1 MSPDAL
7 TVNLLLSAAAVAV
20 VHTAIGP
27 DHTVPFV
34 MLARAR
40 KWSLKRTLVVTGLC
54 GVGHVGSSLLLGSLG
69 VAAGVSTIALGGVE
83 MKRGDIAAWAMVV
96 FGCVYALWGVRQVLR
111 RKKGYELHKHAS
123 DVHVHAGGTHDHSHS
138 LLFRGHS
145 HGHAQIDVQPQRSST
160 FWTLFL
166 VFVLGPCEPLIP
178 LFFLP
183 ASQGR
188 WVLAAWTGV
197 VFALATIATMVT
209 LVGAACLGVRLLPLD
224 RFDRWAHSLAGAVIA
239 ASGLAVLYGGL

>member
-1 MSPDAL
+1 MSPDLL
-7 TVNLLLSAAAVAV
+7 TVNLLVSAAAVAV

-54 GVGHVGSSLLLGSLG
+54 GIGHVGSSLLLGSIG

-111 RKKGYELHKHAS
+111 RKKGYELHKHAG
-123 DVHVHAGGTHDHSHS
+123 DVHVHAGGTHTHSHS
-138 LLFRGHS
+138 LLLRGHS
-145 HGHAQIDVQPQRSST
+145 HVHDHHTEAPQRSST

-188 WVLAAWTGV
+188 WALAAWTGV
-197 VFALATIATMVT
+197 VFALATIATMLT
-209 LVGAACLGVRLLPLD
+209 LVGAACLGVRLLPLE

>member
-1 MSPDAL
+1 MSTDAL
-7 TVNLLLSAAAVAV
+7 TVNLLFSAAVVAI

-40 KWSLKRTLVVTGLC
+40 KWSLKRTIVVTTLC
-54 GVGHVGSSLLLGSLG
+54 GVGHVGSSLLLGGLG
-69 VAAGVSTIALGGVE
+69 VAAGVSTIVLNGVE
-83 MKRGDIAAWAMVV
+83 MRRGDVAAWAMVV
-96 FGCVYALWGVRQVLR
+96 FGAVYALWGVRQVLR
-111 RKKGYELHKHAS
+111 EKKGIALHTHDGA
-123 DVHVHAGGTHDHSHS
+123 VHVHAGAAHGHSHS
-138 LLFRGHS
+138 LLFRPHS
-145 HGHAQIDVQPQRSST
+145 HAVPEPIQPQRSST

-183 ASQGR
+183 ASEGR
-188 WVLAAWTGV
+188 WALAAWTGV

-209 LVGAACLGVRLLPLD
+209 LVAAAYLGIRVLPLA
-224 RFDRWAHSLAGAVIA
+224 RFDRWAHSLAGCVIA
-239 ASGLAVLYGGL
+239 ISGLAVLYGGL